1 MKIFVDM
8 LHKKSEQQVINK
20 QNSKIIDIFL
30 VCIFF
35 VKTEWKNA
43 IILLLD
49 LNKRPEKDFRV
60 RFHKNCKLEN
70 YSTLSNCKTIQ
81 NQSFVVDSLFI

>member
-35 VKTEWKNA
+35 VKTMEKRHHFVVR
-43 IILLLD
+43 